1 LLFTIPCLLECIK
14 RTTYYIMQ
22 NYLSSILTKKIL
34 PAITFYDAMHA
45 VPVAEALLA
54 AGLNVMEVP
63 LRTGEALKAIE
74 AICKAVP
81 EMQIGAGTILNAQQ
95 LNSVINAGAQFG
107 LAPGF
112 NPAIARQALELNFP
126 FIPGV
131 MTPSEIELACEMGYN
146 ILKLFPAGQVG
157 GPGFL
162 KAVDAPYAQLNVQ
175 FIPMGGVNL
184 GNLATY
190 VKLPNV
196 IAVGGSWLVTKQLM
210 EAKDYKTIEQNITAA
225 LQRIHN
231 H

>member
-1 LLFTIPCLLECIK
+1 
-14 RTTYYIMQ
+14 MH
-22 NYLSSILTKKIL
+22 NYLSSILAKKIL
-34 PAITFYDAMHA
+34 PAVTFNNAAHA
-45 VPVAEALLA
+45 VPVAEALLN

-74 AICKAVP
+74 AIRKAVP
-81 EMQIGAGTILNAQQ
+81 AMQIGAGTILKTAQ
-95 LNSVINAGAQFG
+95 LNSAMAAGAQFG

-112 NPAIARQALELNFP
+112 NPAIAGQCLALNFP

-131 MTPSEIELACEMGYN
+131 MTPSDIELACEMGYG
-146 ILKLFPAGQVG
+146 ILKLFPAEQVG

-162 KAVDAPYAQLNVQ
+162 QAVHAPYAQLNVQ
-175 FIPMGGVNL
+175 FIPMGGVNM

-210 EAKDYKTIEQNITAA
+210 DAGDYKTIEYNITTA
-225 LQRIHN
+225 LQCI
-231 H
+231 

>member
-1 LLFTIPCLLECIK
+1 
-14 RTTYYIMQ
+14 MH
-22 NYLSSILTKKIL
+22 NYLSGILVKKIL
-34 PAITFYDAMHA
+34 PAITFYDAVHA

-74 AICKAVP
+74 AIRKAVP
-81 EMQIGAGTILNAQQ
+81 GMQIGAGTILNAHQ
-95 LNSVINAGAQFG
+95 LNNVIDAGAQFG

-112 NPAIARQALELNFP
+112 NPTIAKQALALNLP

-131 MTPSEIELACEMGYN
+131 MTPSEIELACEMGYT
-146 ILKLFPAGQVG
+146 ILKLFPAEQVG

-162 KAVDAPYAQLNVQ
+162 KAMEAPYAQLNVR

-184 GNLATY
+184 GNLAAYT
-190 VKLPNV
+190 KLPNV

-210 EAKDYKTIEQNITAA
+210 DAKDYKTIEHNITAA
-225 LQRIHN
+225 LQCISVTSLN
-231 H
+231 V